1 VERTVARGRAWATP
15 FLLVG
20 SVAAVVWSVAA
31 FVAAVALLVW
41 WLA

>member
-1 VERTVARGRAWATP
+1 VEETVARGRAWSTP

-20 SVAAVVWSVAA
+20 SVAAVVWTTAALVAL
-31 FVAAVALLVW
+31 VALLVW